1 MNRSNFDTQI
11 PEFLVLCNECKSL
24 GFCRARDPKR
34 FKMLH
39 GSTAHEAAFIDLR
52 KYKVY
57 QKKVKDLVNY
67 LPLDLQKQF
76 DNFNLGT
83 DKENLQ
89 CGIAAFEAEEYKVAV
104 NYLEPLSTYH
114 ELKCKLSL
122 FIAISQFMLGDYNAA
137 GYYFTLINFDYQSK
151 LEKEVEEVIG
161 ICERLSKEKVK
172 AEIAVDDLF
181 HKCMSDKKEE
191 VFQH

>member
-1 MNRSNFDTQI
+1 MKRSNYDTLI
-11 PEFLVLCNECKSL
+11 PQFLALCNYCKSVGICRL
-24 GFCRARDPKR
+24 GEPEIFQ
-34 FKMLH
+34 MLH
-39 GSTAHEAAFIDLR
+39 GSTAYETTIIDLR
-52 KYKVY
+52 KYKAY

-114 ELKCKLSL
+114 ELKCKVSL

-137 GYYFTLINFDYQSK
+137 GYYFQQLSFAYNSIFEQ
-151 LEKEVEEVIG
+151 EVEQVIE
-161 ICERLSKEKVK
+161 ICEHLSKAKLKTEKNIEDLLSKCISVK
-172 AEIAVDDLF
+172 N
-181 HKCMSDKKEE
+181 EE
-191 VFQH
+191 VLQ

>member
-1 MNRSNFDTQI
+1 MNRSNFDTLI

-39 GSTAHEAAFIDLR
+39 GSTAYEAAFIDLR

-89 CGIAAFEAEEYKVAV
+89 SGIAAFEAEEYKVAV

-114 ELKCKLSL
+114 ELKCKVSL

-137 GYYFTLINFDYQSK
+137 GYYFQQLSFAYNSIFEQ
-151 LEKEVEEVIG
+151 EVEQVIE
-161 ICERLSKEKVK
+161 ICEHLSKAKLKTEKNI
-172 AEIAVDDLF
+172 EDLLS
-181 HKCMSDKKEE
+181 KCISIKNEQ
-191 VFQH
+191 VLQ

>member
-1 MNRSNFDTQI
+1 MKRSNYDTLI
-11 PEFLVLCNECKSL
+11 PQFLALCNYCKSVGICRL
-24 GFCRARDPKR
+24 GEPEIFQ
-34 FKMLH
+34 MLH
-39 GSTAHEAAFIDLR
+39 GSTAYETTIIDLR
-52 KYKVY
+52 KYKAY

-83 DKENLQ
+83 NKENLQ

-114 ELKCKLSL
+114 ELKCKVSL

-137 GYYFTLINFDYQSK
+137 GYYFQQLSFAYNSIFEQ
-151 LEKEVEEVIG
+151 EVEQVIE
-161 ICERLSKEKVK
+161 ICEHLSKAKLKTEKNIEDLLSKCISVK
-172 AEIAVDDLF
+172 NEQVL
-181 HKCMSDKKEE
+181 
-191 VFQH
+191 Q

>member
-1 MNRSNFDTQI
+1 MKRSNYDTLI
-11 PEFLVLCNECKSL
+11 PQFLALCNYCKSVGICRL
-24 GFCRARDPKR
+24 GEPEIFQ
-34 FKMLH
+34 MLH
-39 GSTAHEAAFIDLR
+39 GSTAYETTIIDLR
-52 KYKVY
+52 KYKAY

-114 ELKCKLSL
+114 ELKCKVSL

-137 GYYFTLINFDYQSK
+137 GYYFQQLSFAYNSIFEQ
-151 LEKEVEEVIG
+151 EVEQVIE
-161 ICERLSKEKVK
+161 ICEHLSKAKLKTEKNIEDLLSKCISVK
-172 AEIAVDDLF
+172 NEQVL
-181 HKCMSDKKEE
+181 
-191 VFQH
+191 Q